1 MGYTLRDQ
9 VMKSNVM
16 VALPVSFIINICI
29 WRKRQRQRSNLN
41 KYIAIFS
48 IIKSAM
54 CFIINVIQYFDEIDT
69 RVDQFINAALTTA
82 NSLSKKARPMLLENV
97 TVLTR
102 YFYNDKGPIKLK
114 NNWKFSFLISRA
126 NSVSHVTYINMLP

>member
-16 VALPVSFIINICI
+16 VALPVSFIKNICI

-102 YFYNDKGPIKLK
+102 YF
-114 NNWKFSFLISRA
+114 
-126 NSVSHVTYINMLP
+126 

>member
-1 MGYTLRDQ
+1 
-9 VMKSNVM
+9 
-16 VALPVSFIINICI
+16 
-29 WRKRQRQRSNLN
+29 
-41 KYIAIFS
+41 
-48 IIKSAM
+48 M

-102 YFYNDKGPIKLK
+102 YF
-114 NNWKFSFLISRA
+114 
-126 NSVSHVTYINMLP
+126 

>member
-1 MGYTLRDQ
+1 MGYTLHVQ

-48 IIKSAM
+48 IIKFAM
-54 CFIINVIQYFDEIDT
+54 RFIINVIQYFDEIDT
-69 RVDQFINAALTTA
+69 RVDLN
-82 NSLSKKARPMLLENV
+82 LSMQPL
-97 TVLTR
+97 
-102 YFYNDKGPIKLK
+102 
-114 NNWKFSFLISRA
+114 
-126 NSVSHVTYINMLP
+126 

>member
-1 MGYTLRDQ
+1 MGYTLHVQ

-69 RVDQFINAALTTA
+69 RVDLN
-82 NSLSKKARPMLLENV
+82 LSMQPYDGK
-97 TVLTR
+97 
-102 YFYNDKGPIKLK
+102 
-114 NNWKFSFLISRA
+114 
-126 NSVSHVTYINMLP
+126 